1 MHLVRLNPLNA
12 SEYIGY
18 DILFKTRGKYIVKK
32 IISVSNTSIKIDH
45 PDLKNQLQI
54 ISRKVFVII
63 E

>member
-1 MHLVRLNPLNA
+1 MRLVRLNPQNS

-18 DILFKTRGKYIVKK
+18 NILFKTRNKYIVKK
-32 IISVSNTSIKIDH
+32 IINVSNTSVKIDH
-45 PDLKNQLQI
+45 PDLKNQLEI